1 MSRDR
6 EASGTA
12 GQDIRHIPAEE
23 RENLP
28 GSSAVGLQ
36 RYEKNSAAVCRI
48 GDFGQV
54 KKEGL
59 RDGAF
64 SFFIVFRIFLLTHRQ
79 SRDIITK
86 LTSDSTQFPKV
97 LQKTSKKPV
106 DRTKQK

>member
-6 EASGTA
+6 EASETA
-12 GQDIRHIPAEE
+12 GQDIKNIPAEE

-48 GDFGQV
+48 GDSGQDR
-54 KKEGL
+54 KEGL

-64 SFFIVFRIFLLTHRQ
+64 SFFIIFRF
-79 SRDIITK
+79 SC
-86 LTSDSTQFPKV
+86 
-97 LQKTSKKPV
+97 
-106 DRTKQK
+106 